1 MLWHTDR
8 ALFKRLSASNP
19 IMIPL
24 TSWPVSS
31 NSSCTY
37 PIYLWICPMT
47 ISEARPRL
55 SSMTR
60 IVFLFLLMARMSM
73 GTDKALF
80 FALISVKPRFSKHYT
95 IILFHIYFSELK
107 SPSPSAAIPYFRCCI
122 STTLALGCLAA
133 SRIMGV
139 YSSMMRFQSMSFM
152 AG

>member
-47 ISEARPRL
+47 ISEARPL
-55 SSMTR
+55 FSSITR

-73 GTDKALF
+73 GPVSDGYCCPTSSPSSSNMSYF
-80 FALISVKPRFSKHYT
+80 FPISNCFQFFTMKSSKCFSSANSEASSISGDDATTVAGAVALINFS
-95 IILFHIYFSELK
+95 IS
-107 SPSPSAAIPYFRCCI
+107 SA
-122 STTLALGCLAA
+122 
-133 SRIMGV
+133 
-139 YSSMMRFQSMSFM
+139 
-152 AG
+152 